1 MIATGCND
9 RVIDS
14 LIDNN
19 NDDDDYEDIPLNSNL
34 EIVTQFISTTPPALL
49 PVVRLTSTTKM
60 PVTPAL
66 FCLVKLFTTL
76 IFSCSPSKSCNSRRQ
91 ILKDFV
97 EASSTHTVAASCLRP
112 VHMCSAVTS
121 MHVVAL
127 RTFPTIQFE
136 RNTSLENGNNQFH
149 RFGTPS
155 LYFLV

>member
-19 NDDDDYEDIPLNSNL
+19 NDDDDNEDIPLNSNL
-34 EIVTQFISTTPPALL
+34 EIVTQFISTTPP
-49 PVVRLTSTTKM
+49 LTSTTKM

-66 FCLVKLFTTL
+66 FWLVKLFTTL

-121 MHVVAL
+121 MYGGSES
-127 RTFPTIQFE
+127 FPYNTI
-136 RNTSLENGNNQFH
+136 
-149 RFGTPS
+149 
-155 LYFLV
+155 

>member
-19 NDDDDYEDIPLNSNL
+19 NDDDDNQDIPLNSNL
-34 EIVTQFISTTPPALL
+34 EIVTQFISTTPPPPPPALL
-49 PVVRLTSTTKM
+49 PVIRLTSTTKM

-66 FCLVKLFTTL
+66 FWLVELFTTL

-91 ILKDFV
+91 IPKDFV

-121 MHVVAL
+121 MYGGYEN
-127 RTFPTIQFE
+127 FP
-136 RNTSLENGNNQFH
+136 
-149 RFGTPS
+149 
-155 LYFLV
+155 

>member
-19 NDDDDYEDIPLNSNL
+19 NDDDDNEDIPLNSNL
-34 EIVTQFISTTPPALL
+34 EIVTQFISTTLPALL
-49 PVVRLTSTTKM
+49 PVVRLTSTTKI

-121 MHVVAL
+121 MYGGSEN
-127 RTFPTIQFE
+127 FPYNTI
-136 RNTSLENGNNQFH
+136 
-149 RFGTPS
+149 
-155 LYFLV
+155 

>member
-121 MHVVAL
+121 MYGGSEN
-127 RTFPTIQFE
+127 FPYNTI
-136 RNTSLENGNNQFH
+136 
-149 RFGTPS
+149 
-155 LYFLV
+155 

>member
-14 LIDNN
+14 LIDNS
-19 NDDDDYEDIPLNSNL
+19 NDDDDNEDIPLNSNL

-49 PVVRLTSTTKM
+49 PVIRLTSTTKM
-60 PVTPAL
+60 PVMPAL
-66 FCLVKLFTTL
+66 FWLVKLFTTL

-121 MHVVAL
+121 MYGGSEN
-127 RTFPTIQFE
+127 FP
-136 RNTSLENGNNQFH
+136 
-149 RFGTPS
+149 
-155 LYFLV
+155 

>member
-19 NDDDDYEDIPLNSNL
+19 NDDDDNEDIPLNSNL
-34 EIVTQFISTTPPALL
+34 EIVTQFISTTPPPPPALL

-121 MHVVAL
+121 MYGGSEN
-127 RTFPTIQFE
+127 FPYNTI
-136 RNTSLENGNNQFH
+136 
-149 RFGTPS
+149 
-155 LYFLV
+155 

>member
-14 LIDNN
+14 LIDSN
-19 NDDDDYEDIPLNSNL
+19 NDDDDNEDIPLNSNL
-34 EIVTQFISTTPPALL
+34 EIVTQFISTTPPPPPPALL
-49 PVVRLTSTTKM
+49 PVIRLTSTTKM

-66 FCLVKLFTTL
+66 FWLVKLFTTL

-121 MHVVAL
+121 MYGGSEN
-127 RTFPTIQFE
+127 FP
-136 RNTSLENGNNQFH
+136 
-149 RFGTPS
+149 
-155 LYFLV
+155 

>member
-121 MHVVAL
+121 MHGGSENL
-127 RTFPTIQFE
+127 PYNTI
-136 RNTSLENGNNQFH
+136 
-149 RFGTPS
+149 
-155 LYFLV
+155 